1 MDKAR
6 IMNQKTIPEGY
17 MLDSRD
23 RLVPEEHVDEVDI
36 VRDDLVRNLIAKGL
50 MLHEDIRRFR
60 SDALSEVKSFIQLAA
75 QKYDVTIGGR
85 KGNISMTSYDGTRMI
100 KVQVSDLIRFDER
113 VEVAKE
119 LLTEL
124 GAKWAD
130 TPGVPS
136 ELKIVVEET
145 FRTNAEGQLSVS
157 RIVSLMRWKITHP
170 TWLKAMDI
178 LRDSLHVV
186 GSAEYIRLYQ
196 REDSKAQWRAISLD
210 IAKL

>member
-1 MDKAR
+1 
-6 IMNQKTIPEGY
+6 MNAKTIPEGY
-17 MLDSRD
+17 MLDSMG
-23 RLVPEEHVDEVDI
+23 RLVPEEHVDEIDI
-36 VRDDLVRNLIAKGL
+36 VRDGLVRDLIAKGQAL
-50 MLHEDIRRFR
+50 QDDMRQFR
-60 SDALSEVKSFIQLAA
+60 ADAMSEVKSFIQLAA
-75 QKYDVTIGGR
+75 QKYDVTVGGR

-136 ELKIVVEET
+136 ELKVVVEET

-157 RIVSLMRWKITHP
+157 KIISLMRWKITHP

-186 GSAEYIRLYQ
+186 GSSEYIRLYQ
-196 REDSKAQWRAISLD
+196 RADCKAQWKSIPLD
-210 IAKL
+210 LAKL